1 MRLVGSP
8 GVEPN
13 SLVLQASAMTA
24 LAHFPLFDWIGGTE
38 GNRTPDAQLF
48 RLPLYQLS
56 YRPRHTLALA
66 ALAAGKVR
74 DDE

>member
-1 MRLVGSP
+1 
-8 GVEPN
+8 
-13 SLVLQASAMTA
+13 MTA